1 MTLFD
6 VSADKDRKDVN
17 ENIWKSIKK
26 KNTIPNSL
34 NRFNKKQ

>member
-26 KNTIPNSL
+26 KTL
-34 NRFNKKQ
+34 FLTH